1 MADTPKIEWG
11 SREIKGPTHS
21 YRERL
26 MLQRLLNHTDSGI
39 ALDAGCGTGSLA
51 IELTERGFRVYGI
64 EYSFAG
70 LRHLAQKAD
79 LRGLRSVI
87 SIAQSTAEIIP
98 FRSNFFD
105 AIVCGE
111 VLEHLED
118 DSAAVAGF
126 RRMLKPG
133 GICFVTVPANPDL
146 WTFCDEYAGHY
157 RRYTKEALTE
167 LFESNGFRLLRLDNW
182 GFPLGRL
189 YQRFVFRPYMR
200 RQQGRKPSQGLP
212 TGQRSRSIDALTPL
226 VAAVFRLDNLFL
238 WGDWGVGYLL
248 TAQREA

>member
-26 MLQRLLNHTDSGI
+26 MLKRLLIHTDSGTV
-39 ALDAGCGTGSLA
+39 LDAGCGTGSLA
-51 IELTERGFRVYGI
+51 VELAERGFRVYGI

-79 LRGLRSVI
+79 RGGLRSVI
-87 SIAQSTAEIIP
+87 SVAQATAEIIP
-98 FRSNFFD
+98 FRSSSFD

-111 VLEHLED
+111 VLEHLAN

-133 GICFVTVPANPDL
+133 GICVVTVPANPDL
-146 WTFCDEYAGHY
+146 WTFCDEYAGHF
-157 RRYTKEALTE
+157 RRYTKDGLTK
-167 LFESNGFRLLRLDNW
+167 LFESNGFRVLRLDSW

-200 RQQGRKPSQGLP
+200 RQQERKSAQGTVP
-212 TGQRSRSIDALTPL
+212 GQRNRSMDVLASL
-226 VAAVFRLDNLFL
+226 VAALFRLDNLFL
-238 WGDWGVGYLL
+238 WGNWGVGFLL
-248 TAQREA
+248 TAQREV